1 MVDIYFELEDM
12 ITRQQLPAN
21 RGLKARFVVATKPLI
36 ELLQVMNTHN
46 RQTKQRHVQFLA
58 KEIIAGRWQPT
69 NQGIGVTDTG
79 IIIDGGHRLEAIRLA
94 GYPPVKLLIVTGL
107 PMEAQ
112 KFVDQH
118 AKRSMTDTLKLFLNR
133 DVSSRIVAAMNVI
146 HKDATGW
153 NSGAQRMGPDET
165 ADMLDVYHESI
176 NAIMGICRISKML
189 SSPILAALIKRHHET
204 KSERIIRLATDIV
217 NGELLTKGS
226 PALTFRT
233 WMLSDKKRAG
243 GGEVQ
248 KERFAK
254 TISAIRAELD
264 GRKITRLCTA
274 RDW

>member
-1 MVDIYFELEDM
+1 
-12 ITRQQLPAN
+12 
-21 RGLKARFVVATKPLI
+21 
-36 ELLQVMNTHN
+36 
-46 RQTKQRHVQFLA
+46 
-58 KEIIAGRWQPT
+58 
-69 NQGIGVTDTG
+69 
-79 IIIDGGHRLEAIRLA
+79 
-94 GYPPVKLLIVTGL
+94 
-107 PMEAQ
+107 
-112 KFVDQH
+112 
-118 AKRSMTDTLKLFLNR
+118 
-133 DVSSRIVAAMNVI
+133 
-146 HKDATGW
+146 
-153 NSGAQRMGPDET
+153 
-165 ADMLDVYHESI
+165 
-176 NAIMGICRISKML
+176 ML